1 MRNIFV
7 IALLAGVILTG
18 CKNDDNPAATG
29 ESGQMQ
35 VTMVDAPAAAY
46 DSIMITVLRVEIHS
60 SSAADTEG
68 WITLENRARTYN
80 LLSLVNG
87 TEAVIGDARIATGT
101 YTQMRLV
108 LGDSCYIYSNGMAV
122 ALKVPSS
129 EIKLNLNAT
138 IEANATLKIVLDF
151 DATRSLVTT
160 SAGMILKPVIKVL
173 STTNVGYIE
182 GSVNTK
188 ASVMAVA
195 NGDTLSTVTGSN
207 NSFKIMYAK
216 PGTYNLTI
224 LSASIMYYDTTLT
237 NISVVSGQTTNVGMI
252 TLRSKL

>member
-1 MRNIFV
+1 MIGN
-7 IALLAGVILTG
+7 
-18 CKNDDNPAATG
+18 AT
-29 ESGQMQ
+29 
-35 VTMVDAPAAAY
+35 
-46 DSIMITVLRVEIHS
+46 
-60 SSAADTEG
+60 
-68 WITLENRARTYN
+68 
-80 LLSLVNG
+80 
-87 TEAVIGDARIATGT
+87 IATGT

-108 LGDSCYIYSNGMAV
+108 LGDSCYVYSNGMAV

-173 STTNVGYIE
+173 STTGIGYIE

-188 ASVMAVA
+188 ASVIAVG

-216 PGTYNLTI
+216 PGTYDVTI

-237 NISVVSGQTTNVGMI
+237 NLSVVSGQTTNVGMI